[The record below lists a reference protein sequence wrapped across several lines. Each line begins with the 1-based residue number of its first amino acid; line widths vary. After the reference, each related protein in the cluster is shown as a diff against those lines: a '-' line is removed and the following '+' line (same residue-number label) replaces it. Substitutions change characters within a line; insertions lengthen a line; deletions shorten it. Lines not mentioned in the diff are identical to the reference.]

1 MKVALCLLLAVAT
14 ARAAIWCPPNAC
26 ENLEC
31 ENALL
36 QARDCGADRFEQ
48 NGGVCGCCP
57 TCISQLKVDEDC
69 SALMLLGGVP
79 KSECEGNL
87 QCDWNTKKCAY
98 RCKEEHASSQAALS
112 GPRPMLGTFVPRCEA
127 DGSYSAYQCQ
137 GSQCYCVSKDG
148 ATISGYS
155 VNRWEV
161 DGMNC
166 NCARDAAEYK
176 KLGIVGQMFNCASN
190 GNYEKVQCQGS
201 VCFCTDENGKQLLG
215 AQAVHIA
222 QSSTLSC

>member
-57 TCISQLKVDEDC
+57 TCISQL
-69 SALMLLGGVP
+69 
-79 KSECEGNL
+79 N
-87 QCDWNTKKCAY
+87 